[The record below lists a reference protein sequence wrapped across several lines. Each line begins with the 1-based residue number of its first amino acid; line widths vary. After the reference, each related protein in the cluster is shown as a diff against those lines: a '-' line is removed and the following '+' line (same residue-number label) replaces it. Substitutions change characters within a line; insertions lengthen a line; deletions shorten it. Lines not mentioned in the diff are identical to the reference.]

1 MGQALM
7 EIGPFSWGG
16 NEEQMWRGSWG
27 ADSCRDRGLGLHEGT
42 CDCGYRNCLKPQSW
56 GSVWAWEAKLPPLT
70 LDFLISLSLME
81 PVKQEACGGRERG
94 WGGARPPLPWLL
106 TLLCVQSRFCFS
118 TQSCTPVPHVSSGG
132 CPEKLPHKGYQQP
145 RAGWE
150 AIAHPQ
156 TRLQHFLCHQTAPNL
171 WSDGV
176 ALLTHSPAHS
186 TAQFLE
192 ASSAG
197 ETGGSLT

>member
-1 MGQALM
+1 M

-81 PVKQEACGGRERG
+81 PVEQEACGGRGWEG
-94 WGGARPPLPWLL
+94 WGRGKTPAAVAAHL
-106 TLLCVQSRFCFS
+106 TLCAVKILLLNSELYP
-118 TQSCTPVPHVSSGG
+118 CTPRF
-132 CPEKLPHKGYQQP
+132 LRRMP
-145 RAGWE
+145 RK
-150 AIAHPQ
+150 
-156 TRLQHFLCHQTAPNL
+156 TAPQRI
-171 WSDGV
+171 
-176 ALLTHSPAHS
+176 P
-186 TAQFLE
+186 TA
-192 ASSAG
+192 
-197 ETGGSLT
+197 